1 MFAREAAPITVGES
15 QIPGSPMHTR
25 LILAAGFASLLL
37 GAAAPPQTPEDVW
50 KAGIA
55 DANQAWAKR
64 PHAIL
69 KIQDSAYLHDGD
81 TAVLTGKTGVPGSYH
96 WSHDPHA
103 RGVLTVAL
111 RGGKIAV
118 TKDGKPV
125 AESVLTKSVPI
136 DTDVDVE
143 GQPTQ
148 VDAGVMGWRIFVF
161 NQKNPDALNFKGVS
175 YFPYDPAYRVTASFK
190 PDPKRPAH
198 VFRTSRGTDK
208 QFYLVGEATF
218 KLQGKTISLPFYSGD
233 NDPKKIGD
241 MSAFFTDDLTGKG
254 AYGAGRYV
262 DIDGFGAYPPKTVTI
277 DFNDAYN
284 PNCARSKHFTCP
296 VAIDNIRLAMK
307 AGEKDPHVAH

>member
-1 MFAREAAPITVGES
+1 MRAAV
-15 QIPGSPMHTR
+15 
-25 LILAAGFASLLL
+25 LISAIAAALLL
-37 GAAAPPQTPEDVW
+37 GAAAPPQTPEEAW

-55 DANQAWAKR
+55 DANVAWAKR

-81 TAVLTGKTGVPGSYH
+81 TAVLQGTPGQPGSYH
-96 WSHDPHA
+96 WNHDPKA
-103 RGVLTVAL
+103 SGVLTVAL
-111 RGGKIAV
+111 QGGKISAM
-118 TKDGKPV
+118 KDGKSIDT
-125 AESVLTKSVPI
+125 ATLMKSVPI
-136 DTDVDVE
+136 DKDVDVD

-161 NQKNPDALNFKGVS
+161 NQQNPDALNFKGVS

-190 PDPKRPAH
+190 PNPKRPPH

-218 KLQGKTISLPFYSGD
+218 SLQGKTIVLPFYSGD
-233 NDPKKIGD
+233 NDPKKIAD
-241 MSAFFTDDLTGKG
+241 MSAFFTDDLTGKE

-262 DIDGFGAYPPKTVTI
+262 DIDSFGAYPPKTVTI

-296 VAIDNIRLAMK
+296 VAIDNIQLAMK
-307 AGEKDPHVAH
+307 AGEKNPHIAH

>member
-1 MFAREAAPITVGES
+1 MR
-15 QIPGSPMHTR
+15 TR
-25 LILAAGFASLLL
+25 LILTAGLASLLL
-37 GAAAPPQTPEDVW
+37 GAAAAPQTPEDVW

-55 DANQAWAKR
+55 DANDAWAKR

-81 TAVLTGKTGVPGSYH
+81 TAVLTGKRGVPGSYR
-96 WSHDPHA
+96 WSHDPKA
-103 RGVLTVAL
+103 KGVLTVAL
-111 RGGKIAV
+111 HGGRIAV

-125 AESVLTKSVPI
+125 AESVLTKSIPI
-136 DTDVDVE
+136 DKDVDVD

-148 VDAGVMGWRIFVF
+148 VGAGVMGWRIFVF
-161 NQKNPDALNFKGVS
+161 NQKNPDALNFKSVS
-175 YFPYDPAYRVTASFK
+175 YFPYDPAYRVTAQFK
-190 PDPKRPAH
+190 PDPKRPPH
-198 VFRTSRGTDK
+198 VFRTSRGTNK

-233 NDPKKIGD
+233 NDPKKITD
-241 MSAFFTDDLTGKG
+241 MSAFFTDELTGKG

-262 DIDGFGAYPPKTVTI
+262 DIGDFGAFPPRTVTI

-296 VAIDNIRLAMK
+296 VAIDDIPLAMK
-307 AGEKDPHVAH
+307 AGEKDPHAAH